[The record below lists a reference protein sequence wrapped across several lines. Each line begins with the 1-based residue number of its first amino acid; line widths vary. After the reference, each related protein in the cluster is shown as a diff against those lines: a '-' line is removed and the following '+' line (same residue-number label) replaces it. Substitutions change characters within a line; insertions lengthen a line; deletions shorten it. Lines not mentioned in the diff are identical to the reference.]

1 MSPNCD
7 IARMVGDLLTSW
19 HGIDAAPHRRPLL
32 NFRRRNKRHW
42 RALKLNTSDAVSL
55 KTRCSGEG
63 ARRCKW
69 RRCFRSKSLVDRKKT
84 RASLHGTSRK
94 TSIFADRAVARL
106 HGLNPEETVRGLPIE
121 VYLARVHPDD
131 RPRLAKGI
139 TETIVAELPQK
150 DGYRVQGVDGINR
163 AVVAFGRAFRNRDGD
178 AVLYSGVIVPD
189 PMTTSDRPN

>member
-1 MSPNCD
+1 MQMEKMFSVEITGGPKEDKGIFTWD
-7 IARMVGDLLTSW
+7 IAKNIV
-19 HGIDAAPHRRPLL
+19 
-32 NFRRRNKRHW
+32 
-42 RALKLNTSDAVSL
+42 
-55 KTRCSGEG
+55 
-63 ARRCKW
+63 
-69 RRCFRSKSLVDRKKT
+69 
-84 RASLHGTSRK
+84 
-94 TSIFADRAVARL
+94 FADRAVARL
-106 HGLNPEETVRGLPIE
+106 FGLNPDETVRGLPIE